1 MQEIKKNIQGVIIKT
16 YIGLNLSEVLFLAYI
31 RCFPVKLIV
40 IFEEVEID
48 MYMPVLECCFIR
60 NALTLLYVTIPSEAT
75 KSKIIINYY
84 SEK

>member
-1 MQEIKKNIQGVIIKT
+1 MQEINKTIHGVIIKT

-48 MYMPVLECCFIR
+48 MYMPVLECCFII
-60 NALTLLYVTIPSEAT
+60 NALTLLYVTVPSGPT
-75 KSKIIINYY
+75 KYEIIVNI
-84 SEK
+84 